1 MRYESTTGFSDEQV
15 REIVRRVEQVLAGR
29 PSWPVGLPRMFC
41 VSELVVIALLL
52 LRQNWTQ
59 EATADVYGV
68 SQPTISRVKRGM
80 VPLLDQVVCL
90 HEPDPELVFANRIV
104 LVDGSDV
111 PTGNRKNT
119 GKDNYSGK
127 RHRQGLNIQVAASLD
142 GALLA
147 VSVPVQGCR
156 HDRRALT
163 ETGWEQLLADY
174 EWLADSAYQGTN
186 ATTPRRRTKTRDLTN
201 HEKTVNRAIS
211 SRRAAVERAIGHL
224 KNWKILS
231 RGYRGRLKELPA
243 IISIVTRLEFY
254 RLGW

>member
-1 MRYESTTGFSDEQV
+1 MRYQSTTGFSDEQLD
-15 REIVRRVEQVLAGR
+15 EIVGRVEEVIG
-29 PSWPVGLPRMFC
+29 SGGWPPGMPKVF
-41 VSELVVIALLL
+41 SIEQSVVIALVM

-59 EATADVYGV
+59 QATADVHGV
-68 SQPTISRVKRGM
+68 SQPTISRLKRSM
-80 VPLLDQVVCL
+80 WPVLDKVVGL
-90 HEPDPELVFANRIV
+90 HEPVPVEVFRNRPV
-104 LVDGSDV
+104 LVDGTDV

-127 RHRQGLNIQVAASLD
+127 RHRQGLNIQVAAALD
-142 GALLA
+142 GTLLA
-147 VSVPVQGCR
+147 VSCPVQGCR

-163 ETGWEQLLADY
+163 ETGWEDLLADY

-186 ATTPRRRTKTRDLTN
+186 ATTPTKRTKYHDLTN
-201 HEKTVNRAIS
+201 HEKTVNRSIS

-231 RGYRGRLKELPA
+231 RGYRGRLRELPT
-243 IISIVTRLEFY
+243 IISIVARLEFF